1 MSGSLRLGTY
11 LASGPVLQSP
21 ALTLSAYIERVV
33 KLVPAEFVALYLAVE
48 VILGNSL
55 IASTVWAITC
65 LVLVVVV
72 RAAATSDPA
81 AQLGPQW
88 IAVAIAA
95 VAFVIWV
102 YAMRGPFAANLGVVP
117 GLGSLALVLWTFLV
131 PVLYRG

>member
-1 MSGSLRLGTY
+1 
-11 LASGPVLQSP
+11 LQSP